1 MSMRG
6 KHCPR
11 RVEKRRRRRQQEPEE
26 EEDEVGYI
34 LNVRDMEENEEIR
47 EITKLYIEMI
57 YFRDKDL
64 PRDFIEVKGMKVN
77 KKATEKELKERYE
90 KLRRQVWS
98 DKRSKKTEEKR
109 LLEMIR
115 MTLYKPEE
123 LDRYIEEDM
132 KRNERWYKEW
142 DEMEEKIKR
151 GEIKEGDYILE
162 KNCEGVKLKP
172 MK

>member
-11 RVEKRRRRRQQEPEE
+11 RVEKRRRRRHQPE
-26 EEDEVGYI
+26 EEDEVGYVI
-34 LNVRDMEENEEIR
+34 NVRETEENEEIR

-57 YFRDKDL
+57 YYREKDL
-64 PRDFIEVKGMKVN
+64 PSDFIEVKGMKVN
-77 KKATEKELKERYE
+77 KKTTEKELKERYE
-90 KLRRQVWS
+90 ELRRRVWS
-98 DKRSKKTEEKR
+98 DKRSKKAEEKR

-162 KNCEGVKLKP
+162 KKSEGVKLKP